1 MFVSSIMGF
10 VLNYST
16 MLCIQYNSALTTT
29 IIGCLKNIFV
39 TYAGMFVGGDYVYTL
54 YNFMGIHISI
64 IGSLFYTYVTLSRTH
79 V

>member
-29 IIGCLKNIFV
+29 IIGCLKKYIIV
-39 TYAGMFVGGDYVYTL
+39 TYAGMF
-54 YNFMGIHISI
+54 
-64 IGSLFYTYVTLSRTH
+64 IGSDYDVYRYCIRSITFLVLI
-79 V
+79 